1 MERVWTTQLG
11 AHVGERVRV
20 AGWLH
25 RLRLLSNF
33 SFLILRDGQGLAQI
47 FIDDELQVPVRYAAW
62 GWPSSPGGEMP
73 LLEEYTYLKIAL
85 NQGLTDRD
93 FDHENPDYNFVRRK
107 S

>member
-47 FIDDELQVPVRYAAW
+47 FIDDAAL
-62 GWPSSPGGEMP
+62 SAR
-73 LLEEYTYLKIAL
+73 LAAL
-85 NQGLTDRD
+85 RAETVLAIEGTVVA
-93 FDHENPDYNFVRRK
+93 EP
-107 S
+107 